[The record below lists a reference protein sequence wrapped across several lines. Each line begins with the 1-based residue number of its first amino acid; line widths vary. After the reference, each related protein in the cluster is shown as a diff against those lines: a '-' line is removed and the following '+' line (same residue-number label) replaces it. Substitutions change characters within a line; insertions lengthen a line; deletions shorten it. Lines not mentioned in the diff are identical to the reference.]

1 VHIENESGLE
11 VKGMS
16 RLRVLVLA
24 PDCNPDSIT
33 GPLISYCQAE
43 ALAQLHDVTL
53 AFRSPYE
60 DAIRRRQAPFHA
72 FEVIRLPLLELI
84 YSWTLRRIFKNN
96 YRNQGLTAF
105 GYPFALAFEWRTWRQ
120 MRQRIFAG
128 EFDAVLR
135 LMPIT
140 VVLPSLFSFLLRRG
154 PIPFIIG
161 PINGSLPWPQ
171 GFSQADSQK
180 QWISPLR
187 NLYRFLPFARSTY
200 RDAAAINAGSS
211 HTFAELATY
220 RDKLFYLPENGIS
233 LSLFPNTLRAQK
245 EDGKLELIFVGALV
259 PYKGCDLALRAAA
272 SLLRRDLARITVVGD
287 GPERQRLEQLATDL
301 GIHKAVSFCGSVDH
315 AETITRM
322 GLADVLLFPS
332 VREFGGAVVFEA
344 LAAGA
349 VPVVADFGG
358 PGDIVYPEV
367 GYKVPLTNEKDVAAQ
382 MEKILEELAVNRE
395 LLGRLRRQG
404 MSYAR
409 ERLSWDAKAQTI
421 SRIIAWATGHGP
433 KPNLPPPKTLADD
446 SRSRVGRLEGKSAAS
461 G

>member
-1 VHIENESGLE
+1 
-11 VKGMS
+11 MS

-53 AFRSPYE
+53 AFRTPYE
-60 DAIRRRQAPFHA
+60 DAIRRRKGPFCGL
-72 FEVIRLPLLELI
+72 EIIKLPFMERI

-96 YRNQGLTAF
+96 YRSQGLTAF
-105 GYPFALAFEWRTWRQ
+105 GYPFALAFEWGAWRQ
-120 MRQRIFAG
+120 LRKRISAG
-128 EFDAVLR
+128 EFDAVIRFL
-135 LMPIT
+135 PIT
-140 VVLPSLFSFLLRRG
+140 VVLPSLFSFFLRRG
-154 PIPFIIG
+154 PIPFIVG

-171 GFSQADSQK
+171 GFSQAENQK

-211 HTFAELATY
+211 HTFAELAGY
-220 RDKLFYLPENGIS
+220 GDKIFFLPENGIS
-233 LSLFPNTLRAQK
+233 LSLFPSNLR
-245 EDGKLELIFVGALV
+245 DGKQGDKLELIFVGGLV

-272 SLLRRDLARITVVGD
+272 SLLRRGAARMTIVGD
-287 GPERQRLEQLATDL
+287 GPEQQHLEQLVREL
-301 GIHKAVSFCGSVDH
+301 GIGETVTLAGSLSH
-315 AETITRM
+315 SETIRSM
-322 GLADVLLFPS
+322 GLSDVLVFPS

-367 GYKVPLTNEKDVAAQ
+367 GYRVPLTNENDLVAQ
-382 MEKILEELAVNRE
+382 MEKILEELAGNRE

-404 MSYAR
+404 MAYAR
-409 ERLSWDAKAQTI
+409 EHLSWEAKAQTI
-421 SRIIAWATGHGP
+421 TRIMMWATGRGP
-433 KPNLPPPKTLADD
+433 KPSLPPPKVLTKD
-446 SRSRVGRLEGKSAAS
+446 SSCLVNVSAGKRH
-461 G
+461 